1 MSGSSYF
8 IYQDCPWGLCDKV
21 TAYQAL
27 WCPSEGNSNWW
38 DHLKISYLTKLEPS
52 LRGSS
57 SGGGILPEPDHTYYK
72 LTITGFFSLSLPL
85 LSLSIPALP
94 RHSPKHQIQ
103 GSHFWCGLGVPSLM
117 VHYLPKAWCASKT
130 RLNVV
135 KQNPSSTNLLWT
147 WCIIYDGSLFEKGLL
162 YLFGKVRQLNFFN
175 LGFIAFGY
183 SSFM

>member
-8 IYQDCPWGLCDKV
+8 IYQDGPWGLCDKV

-103 GSHFWCGLGVPSLM
+103 GSHFWCGLGVPSWM
-117 VHYLPKAWCASKT
+117 VHYLPLKPDLTSLNKIQVAQIYCELGVSSMMVHYLKKVYCNFLV
-130 RLNVV
+130 RLGN
-135 KQNPSSTNLLWT
+135 
-147 WCIIYDGSLFEKGLL
+147 
-162 YLFGKVRQLNFFN
+162 
-175 LGFIAFGY
+175 
-183 SSFM
+183 

>member
-1 MSGSSYF
+1 MSGSNYF

-103 GSHFWCGLGVPSLM
+103 GSHFDVDLVFHLWWFIICQRPGVPLKPDLMSLNKIQVAQIYCELGVSSMM
-117 VHYLPKAWCASKT
+117 VHYLKKVYC
-130 RLNVV
+130 
-135 KQNPSSTNLLWT
+135 NLL
-147 WCIIYDGSLFEKGLL
+147 
-162 YLFGKVRQLNFFN
+162 VR
-175 LGFIAFGY
+175 LGN
-183 SSFM
+183 